1 MQSQNISFQIVKL
14 SPMVKLLI
22 ALNFII
28 WFGLQIVIDKF
39 ILGNGF
45 NDPSP
50 VILYL
55 GMIPQL
61 VIEKGYIWQLVT
73 YMFLHS
79 MNVWHIFFNM
89 LSLWFFGAELEYRWG
104 PRFFLSYY
112 FITGIGAIVIYL
124 LGYIL
129 GGLIKGEPLTGYFMP
144 VVGASGCVFGL
155 LVAYAILFGDRIIYF
170 FGVFPMK
177 AKFFILIY
185 GGIEFFIL
193 LTNGL
198 GGPGNTANLAHLGG
212 IIAGFAF
219 LWGWTRYQQSKWHLA
234 KTSAKSRRGL
244 RLVVNKDKDNEQ
256 DGPKYWN

>member
-14 SPMVKLLI
+14 SPVVKWLI
-22 ALNFII
+22 ITNMAIWII
-28 WFGLQIVIDKF
+28 LQILIDKF
-39 ILGNGF
+39 ILGHGMEE
-45 NDPSP
+45 PSP
-50 VILYL
+50 IILYL

-61 VIEKGYIWQLVT
+61 VIEKGYVWQLFT

-79 MNVWHIFFNM
+79 LNIWHILFNM

-104 PRFFLSYY
+104 AKFFLTYY
-112 FITGIGAIVIYL
+112 LVCGVGAILIYV
-124 LGYIL
+124 LGYL
-129 GGLIKGEPLTGYFMP
+129 FGGLIMGEPLTGYFMP

-155 LVAYAILFGDRIIYF
+155 LVAYAMLFGDRIIYF
-170 FGVFPMK
+170 FGIIPMK
-177 AKFFILIY
+177 AKMFILIY

-193 LTNGL
+193 LTSGL

-212 IIAGFAF
+212 IITGFVF

-234 KTSAKSRRGL
+234 KTSSKSRRNL
-244 RLVVNKDKDNEQ
+244 RLVVNKDDKN